1 MTDAARKLA
10 ATWSIS
16 LDTECPKCGEEF
28 DMLCTTDFWEDH
40 QGLQLCEN
48 SMDRAEDVDATCP
61 KCGHEFK
68 VDLEY

>member
-1 MTDAARKLA
+1 MTDATAKHT

-28 DMLCTTDFWEDH
+28 DMLCTTDFWEDNH
-40 QGLQLCEN
+40 FELCEHGTEQTEN
-48 SMDRAEDVDATCP
+48 VDAYCP
-61 KCGHEFK
+61 HCDHEFK